1 MKSRLD
7 VWAPLIQTVTGDG
20 NFSTVRTTDK
30 WITCHT
36 IEDVDKNIR
45 RGNALLEVSIA
56 DQLYRPRQATLVV
69 ANRFQDFR
77 APNNSTFTHV
87 YKDSDGNDAFSS
99 PNTCLLRQQWGVH
112 SYFFA
117 DKMRVRVV
125 DTHTNLVLFAGR
137 IHKIDKKYR
146 EGEGAVIELQCA
158 DNLELMSAHD
168 LKNLGK
174 EYDFGT
180 GKRRSQ
186 LIQAMLNIG
195 YTPQILSTPN
205 KIITGSDINP
215 YLTALNDPDQDIVSS
230 DAGTTSLNSKYS
242 RFEQSEE
249 QISNA
254 VKWTPASSGSS
265 NLLSEL
271 LRVARNEPHDDSS
284 VQNKFGYDFYVDPN
298 IGEGNLTATVAPRP
312 QMFNYFKRGNRL
324 SSAGGASQDAAD
336 FGLVVKVPVVKTDF
350 STSHRDSQK
359 AAELMMSGSE
369 FDSPDTSSYTA
380 INLTYSIGEDS
391 YEKVANTG
399 TAESQKSG
407 THTKKFELIYANQF
421 GTESSSGTELFTW
434 VDKRLD
440 DHFAPN
446 DRMTPGVH
454 SAEWCN
460 LYREDG
466 TTLLY
471 DDSVRTSQR
480 VCRIQFQSTQTSSS
494 NDFGYILISDVG
506 QTYVD
511 SSGVTKYPKW
521 PVINHSSDDYVVLKG
536 QTSGATCRINIEA
549 KDPMEGRPANVW
561 GGERPFA
568 MTQMNIV
575 NPNVLRYDLAT
586 RLQSSTSAYHVGK
599 FSIAKAPYY
608 CLDVVS
614 SSIGSASVG
623 SGQSITCTKPAG
635 GGVIDLSN
643 YGVREGMLVTVM
655 TDNQYTTIKEV
666 SNKDIY
672 GYIYNM
678 PDDDEIEVDFTESV
692 ALSSNDTNYLRIYI
706 PIRVGDI
713 IVVEDVLSQVL
724 GNHVVTKINY
734 AEQRG
739 TVTQFETLGRN
750 DRVASTQEAPK
761 SITAPPNT
769 VAGRIGKNARE
780 TNEQVSDTAHMFEVT
795 HKGDQPVR
803 SKGLTLTFPANN
815 RIEWSGASAQLILP
829 NQEVIQIAESG
840 SGTTS
845 GTSHATYGLGSSG
858 MQTGQLYVMYIDLRA
873 DNVLPGEEYNIR
885 TAIYSAYL
893 TVEGDQVIPL
903 LKVRHAGSSGTLP
916 QVDAFLNFIYEGAEN
931 LVVTTQ
937 AEVIEKAKTFHQD
950 DEPAANVSTHGDLW
964 FKTSDDPITLW
975 MYNTSV
981 NPDAW
986 QKKNDNAPEGSGNKI
1001 FRQGRTQGSPSGI
1014 PTSENIGDI
1023 WIDTDT
1029 YTAADGSTR
1038 VKNEMYIANVAN
1050 ATTIVTS
1057 GNGWYRR
1064 DDVDA
1069 INNASTSING
1079 GLINTARI
1087 ILKEGGANTDGLFM
1101 TGGATFSPSS
1111 GQSYIQMDHTSI
1123 KGVSR
1128 TGTTDTTQFEIR
1140 AEDGKGHFGGGV
1152 CTIGD
1157 DGITVAGDA
1166 TSINF
1171 LHDTGYLQMWA
1182 IDSTSPTRRR
1192 IYFNSRLTNGNY
1204 LTDPEENFLSPHVPG
1219 YMGLGHATTGPWG
1232 TIYANIH
1239 YLSIIGSAPSRT
1251 TDSGWGA
1258 MYIRGTNVYVK
1269 IGGTEHQV
1277 SGGGGG
1283 FTSFKWGTS
1292 TNSYYTITDGEDV
1305 FLEGGGGLIIS
1316 KTEDNYLKVEHPN
1329 GYSGSSGTFVNPS
1342 ITVNSTGH
1350 ITALSSG
1357 TRIQL
1362 AAGSA
1367 SAPAYSF
1374 TGAAANSGMYANGTY
1389 PTIAQGGNA
1398 KLQIGNTITM
1408 NWNRFDTDN
1417 EENMGASNT
1426 RWGTIYCT
1434 SVNESSDERLKE
1446 NKTPITDS
1454 LSFLSRLT
1462 PITYNRIGKS
1472 DIHFGFTAQ
1481 EMKQAVLD
1489 SGYTTDMGVYVEDLD
1504 EETGE
1509 THWGIT
1515 YSTLVAP
1522 LVAAIQELKAR
1533 IEVLEGN

>member
-815 RIEWSGASAQLILP
+815 RIEWS
-829 NQEVIQIAESG
+829 
-840 SGTTS
+840 
-845 GTSHATYGLGSSG
+845 
-858 MQTGQLYVMYIDLRA
+858 
-873 DNVLPGEEYNIR
+873 
-885 TAIYSAYL
+885 
-893 TVEGDQVIPL
+893 
-903 LKVRHAGSSGTLP
+903 
-916 QVDAFLNFIYEGAEN
+916 
-931 LVVTTQ
+931 
-937 AEVIEKAKTFHQD
+937 
-950 DEPAANVSTHGDLW
+950 
-964 FKTSDDPITLW
+964 
-975 MYNTSV
+975 
-981 NPDAW
+981 
-986 QKKNDNAPEGSGNKI
+986 
-1001 FRQGRTQGSPSGI
+1001 
-1014 PTSENIGDI
+1014 
-1023 WIDTDT
+1023 
-1029 YTAADGSTR
+1029 
-1038 VKNEMYIANVAN
+1038 
-1050 ATTIVTS
+1050 
-1057 GNGWYRR
+1057 
-1064 DDVDA
+1064 
-1069 INNASTSING
+1069 
-1079 GLINTARI
+1079 
-1087 ILKEGGANTDGLFM
+1087 
-1101 TGGATFSPSS
+1101 
-1111 GQSYIQMDHTSI
+1111 
-1123 KGVSR
+1123 
-1128 TGTTDTTQFEIR
+1128 
-1140 AEDGKGHFGGGV
+1140 
-1152 CTIGD
+1152 
-1157 DGITVAGDA
+1157 
-1166 TSINF
+1166 
-1171 LHDTGYLQMWA
+1171 
-1182 IDSTSPTRRR
+1182 
-1192 IYFNSRLTNGNY
+1192 
-1204 LTDPEENFLSPHVPG
+1204 
-1219 YMGLGHATTGPWG
+1219 
-1232 TIYANIH
+1232 
-1239 YLSIIGSAPSRT
+1239 
-1251 TDSGWGA
+1251 
-1258 MYIRGTNVYVK
+1258 
-1269 IGGTEHQV
+1269 
-1277 SGGGGG
+1277 
-1283 FTSFKWGTS
+1283 
-1292 TNSYYTITDGEDV
+1292 
-1305 FLEGGGGLIIS
+1305 
-1316 KTEDNYLKVEHPN
+1316 
-1329 GYSGSSGTFVNPS
+1329 
-1342 ITVNSTGH
+1342 
-1350 ITALSSG
+1350 
-1357 TRIQL
+1357 
-1362 AAGSA
+1362 
-1367 SAPAYSF
+1367 
-1374 TGAAANSGMYANGTY
+1374 
-1389 PTIAQGGNA
+1389 
-1398 KLQIGNTITM
+1398 
-1408 NWNRFDTDN
+1408 
-1417 EENMGASNT
+1417 
-1426 RWGTIYCT
+1426 
-1434 SVNESSDERLKE
+1434 
-1446 NKTPITDS
+1446 
-1454 LSFLSRLT
+1454 
-1462 PITYNRIGKS
+1462 
-1472 DIHFGFTAQ
+1472 
-1481 EMKQAVLD
+1481 
-1489 SGYTTDMGVYVEDLD
+1489 
-1504 EETGE
+1504 
-1509 THWGIT
+1509 
-1515 YSTLVAP
+1515 
-1522 LVAAIQELKAR
+1522 
-1533 IEVLEGN
+1533 